1 MSTNTSPQIREL
13 PPETVRKIA
22 AGEVVERPASVVKEL
37 VENSLDA
44 AASAVTIAV
53 EAGGIDRIRVTDDG
67 VGIPPEQLVTAVQA
81 HTTSKLDT
89 SDDLSQAIDSFG
101 FRGEAL
107 HTIGAVARMT
117 VTSRPAGADHAMR
130 LTVDAGAVEGP
141 TRVGAPVGTTVE
153 VVGLF
158 DPTPARRK
166 FLKRPSTE
174 FDHINRI
181 VSRYALTNPS
191 VAVRLVH
198 DDREL
203 FATEGRGALE
213 QSILA
218 VYGSTVADG
227 MIPIDVTADA
237 ASLHIGGRISDPE
250 VTRANR
256 SYMAIFVNGR
266 SIDDAALR
274 SAVLDGYGRRLASDR
289 YPFTVLELTIDP
301 ALVDVNVHPRKM
313 EVRFDDETGVQQ
325 AVTAAVEATLRDA
338 GGPRAG
344 APRGVSAPTPVEPT
358 PERVRPQRPRRQRRR
373 GTTTGHDTTRAQQ
386 DLAGAPATIASA
398 YSTLPDLEV
407 LGQLDDTYI
416 VCAAPDGLV
425 LIDQHAADERVHY
438 ERLQRSFDGA
448 ITTQRLAV
456 PLDIPVTPREGALFE
471 GFVDALGAL
480 GFEAETVETETVR
493 VTAVP
498 SIVDTSAGIDALRA
512 VLLAFVE
519 EGVDGGAR
527 VLEELTDELLADM
540 ACYPAIT
547 GNRSLTEGSIGRLL
561 SQLDACAD
569 PTACP
574 HGRPTMIAVELAEID
589 DRFERDYPGHGPRR
603 RE

>member
-1 MSTNTSPQIREL
+1 MSSNTPTQIRQL

-44 AASAVTIAV
+44 AASTITVAV

-67 VGIPPEQLVTAVQA
+67 VGIPADQLVTAVQA
-81 HTTSKLDT
+81 HTTSKLT
-89 SDDLSQAIDSFG
+89 ESEELSRAIDSFG

-107 HTIGAVARMT
+107 HTIGAVAQMT
-117 VTSRPAGADHAMR
+117 VTARPADADHAMQI
-130 LTVDAGAVEGP
+130 TVDADAVEGP

-158 DPTPARRK
+158 DATPARRK
-166 FLKRPSTE
+166 FLKQPSTE

-203 FATEGRGALE
+203 FATEGRGSLD

-218 VYGSTVADG
+218 VYGSTVAQG
-227 MIPIDVTADA
+227 MLPVDEAAEA

-266 SIDDAALR
+266 SIDDAGLR

-301 ALVDVNVHPRKM
+301 TLVDVNVHPRKM
-313 EVRFDDETGVQQ
+313 EVRFDDETAVQQ

-338 GGPRAG
+338 GGPRSG
-344 APRGVSAPTPVEPT
+344 APRGVSAPTPVEPR
-358 PERVRPQRPRRQRRR
+358 PDRVRPQREQRTHRQASR
-373 GTTTGHDTTRAQQ
+373 TTSSGPRAQQ
-386 DLAGAPATIASA
+386 DLAGAPATVASS
-398 YSTLPDLEV
+398 YTTLPELEV

-438 ERLQRSFDGA
+438 ERLQRSFSGSV
-448 ITTQRLAV
+448 TTQELAV
-456 PLDIPVTPREGALFE
+456 PIDIAVTPREGALFE
-471 GFVDALGAL
+471 GFVDALGTL
-480 GFEAETVETETVR
+480 GFRAEAVDPETIR

-498 SIVDTSAGIDALRA
+498 SIVDTSTGMDALRT

-519 EGVDGGAR
+519 EGVDGGMR

-561 SQLDACAD
+561 GQLDACED

-574 HGRPTMIAVELAEID
+574 HGRPTMIAFELGEID

>member
-1 MSTNTSPQIREL
+1 MSTNTPPPIREL

-44 AASAVTIAV
+44 AASAVTVAV

-67 VGIPPEQLVTAVQA
+67 VGIPADQLVTAVQA

-89 SDDLSQAIDSFG
+89 SDELSRAIDSFG

-117 VTSRPAGADHAMR
+117 VTSRPADAEHAMQ
-130 LTVDAGAVEGP
+130 LTVEAGAVEGP
-141 TRVGAPVGTTVE
+141 TRVGAPVGTTGE

-191 VAVRLVH
+191 VSVRLVH

-203 FATEGRGALE
+203 FATEGRGSLE

-218 VYGSTVADG
+218 VYGSTVAEG
-227 MIPIDVTADA
+227 MLPIDETAEA
-237 ASLHIGGRISDPE
+237 ASLHIGGCISDPE

-289 YPFTVLELTIDP
+289 YPFTVLELTLDP
-301 ALVDVNVHPRKM
+301 ALIDVNVHPRKM
-313 EVRFDDETGVQQ
+313 EVRFDEEARVQQ

-344 APRGVSAPTPVEPT
+344 APRGVSAPTPVDPT
-358 PERVRPQRPRRQRRR
+358 PERVRPERPRRQRR
-373 GTTTGHDTTRAQQ
+373 TPTGGRDDARAQQ
-386 DLAGAPATIASA
+386 DLAGAPATVASA
-398 YSTLPDLEV
+398 YSTLPELEV

-416 VCAAPDGLV
+416 VCSAPEGLV

-471 GFVDALGAL
+471 GFVEALGTL

-498 SIVDTSAGIDALRA
+498 SIVDTSTGIDALRA

-527 VLEELTDELLADM
+527 VLEGLTDELLADM

>member
-1 MSTNTSPQIREL
+1 VSTNTPPPIREL

-44 AASAVTIAV
+44 AASAVTVAV

-67 VGIPPEQLVTAVQA
+67 VGIPADQLVTAVQA

-89 SDDLSQAIDSFG
+89 SDELSRAIDSFG

-117 VTSRPAGADHAMR
+117 VTSRPADAEHAMQ
-130 LTVDAGAVEGP
+130 LTVEAGAVEGP

-191 VAVRLVH
+191 VSVRLVH

-203 FATEGRGALE
+203 FATEGRGSLE

-218 VYGSTVADG
+218 VYGSTVAEG
-227 MIPIDVTADA
+227 MLPIDETAEA
-237 ASLHIGGRISDPE
+237 ASLHIGGCISDPE

-289 YPFTVLELTIDP
+289 YPFTVLELTLDP
-301 ALVDVNVHPRKM
+301 ALIDVNVHPRKM
-313 EVRFDDETGVQQ
+313 EVRFDEEARVQQ

-344 APRGVSAPTPVEPT
+344 APRGVSAPTPVDPT
-358 PERVRPQRPRRQRRR
+358 PERVRPERPRRQRR
-373 GTTTGHDTTRAQQ
+373 TPTGGRDDARAQQ
-386 DLAGAPATIASA
+386 DLAGAPATVASA
-398 YSTLPDLEV
+398 YSTLPELEV

-416 VCAAPDGLV
+416 VCSAPEGLV

-480 GFEAETVETETVR
+480 GFEAETVEAETVR

-498 SIVDTSAGIDALRA
+498 SIVDTSTGVDALRT

-519 EGVDGGAR
+519 EGVDGGRR

-561 SQLDACAD
+561 GQLDACED

-574 HGRPTMIAVELAEID
+574 HGRPTMIAFELGEID